1 MAFKRLQQMDPALR
15 EKLRSAR
22 RYGDTKVVSGAEAVF
37 TSDRDLE
44 ELAMDEFDAK
54 LRDK

>member
-1 MAFKRLQQMDPALR
+1 MSR
-15 EKLRSAR
+15 
-22 RYGDTKVVSGAEAVF
+22 AEAVF